1 MRYHGACYVAGVFG
15 MGFGEFAVLLLVAMV
30 VLGPKELPRYMRKAG
45 QFAGRARDW
54 ANDMRRKS
62 GIDEVLRMEG
72 LDQDIAEFRKLTRG
86 EFAGLSG
93 TVRSVVNGAAL
104 GPYAQAQ
111 PQSAPAA
118 PPLPALPPAITVDLE
133 REYPIDGPDS
143 YDALP
148 DTAVIPESLPPSPLA
163 DDPVYA
169 RGAAPRPA
177 QAPEGSTPGS
187 EPRVVGPSEVRS

>member
-1 MRYHGACYVAGVFG
+1 

-72 LDQDIAEFRKLTRG
+72 LDKDFAEFRKLTRG

-93 TVRSVVNGAAL
+93 TVRSMVNGAALGGAAL

-111 PQSAPAA
+111 AQAA
-118 PPLPALPPAITVDLE
+118 PGLPPMPLLPPVVVTIDLE
-133 REYPIDGPDS
+133 REYPLDGPDS

-148 DTAVIPESLPPSPLA
+148 DTAVIPEALAPSPLA

-177 QAPEGSTPGS
+177 PEDGATPGS
-187 EPRVVGPSEVRS
+187 EPHEVGNLEAHS

>member
-1 MRYHGACYVAGVFG
+1 
-15 MGFGEFAVLLLVAMV
+15 MGFGEFAVLLLVALV
-30 VLGPKELPRYMRKAG
+30 VLGPKDLPRYMRKAG
-45 QFAGRARDW
+45 KFAGRARDW

-72 LDQDIAEFRKLTRG
+72 LDKDFAEFRKLTRG

-111 PQSAPAA
+111 TQAA
-118 PPLPALPPAITVDLE
+118 PTPLPVPLLPPVVTIDLE
-133 REYPIDGPDS
+133 REYPMDGPDS

-148 DTAVIPESLPPSPLA
+148 DTAVIPEALSPSPLA

-177 QAPEGSTPGS
+177 PEDATTTAS
-187 EPRVVGPSEVRS
+187 EPHAVGHLEAHS

>member
-1 MRYHGACYVAGVFG
+1 
-15 MGFGEFAVLLLVAMV
+15 MGFGEFAVLLLVALV

-72 LDQDIAEFRKLTRG
+72 LDKDFAEFRKLTRG

-111 PQSAPAA
+111 AQAAPA
-118 PPLPALPPAITVDLE
+118 PPPPPVPLLPPVVTVDLE
-133 REYPIDGPDS
+133 REYPLDGPDS

-148 DTAVIPESLPPSPLA
+148 DTAVIPEALPPSPLA

-177 QAPEGSTPGS
+177 SEDATTPGL
-187 EPRVVGPSEVRS
+187 EPHAVGTLEARS

>member
-1 MRYHGACYVAGVFG
+1 MS
-15 MGFGEFAVLLLVAMV
+15 FGEFAVLLLVAMV
-30 VLGPKELPRYMRKAG
+30 VLGPKELPRYLRKAG
-45 QFAGRARDW
+45 QFVGRARGW

-72 LDQDIAEFRKLTRG
+72 LDKDIAELRKLTRG
-86 EFAGLSG
+86 EFTGITG
-93 TVRSVVNGAAL
+93 TVRSFANGSAL

-111 PQSAPAA
+111 TQAQAAPAA
-118 PPLPALPPAITVDLE
+118 PPVPLLPPVVTVDPE
-133 REYPIDGPDS
+133 REYPIDGPDA

-148 DTAVIPESLPPSPLA
+148 DTAVIPEALAASPLA

-177 QAPEGSTPGS
+177 SEDATTPGL
-187 EPRVVGPSEVRS
+187 EPHAVGTL